1 MREGICLFE
10 IYRPLLQRDEKNRR
24 GKGVI
29 EDRINGEERRVK
41 QKSVWG
47 QKKEYREKKEEVW
60 RIERNEPGA
69 VADDIF
75 VQDTV
80 RQHPQAGV
88 H

>member
-1 MREGICLFE
+1 MGKREE
-10 IYRPLLQRDEKNRR
+10 RNRR
-24 GKGVI
+24 VCGGRRKNIGNKG
-29 EDRINGEERRVK
+29 
-41 QKSVWG
+41 
-47 QKKEYREKKEEVW
+47 EVW